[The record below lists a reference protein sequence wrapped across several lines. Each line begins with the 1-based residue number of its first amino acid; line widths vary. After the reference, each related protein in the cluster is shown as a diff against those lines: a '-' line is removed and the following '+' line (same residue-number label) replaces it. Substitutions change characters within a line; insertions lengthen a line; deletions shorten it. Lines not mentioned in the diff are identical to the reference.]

1 MNFQQKLNK
10 IIDKNNSLL
19 CIGLDTDK
27 SKIPQYLLETK
38 DPVFEFNK
46 TIIDNTHELACSYK
60 LNIAYYSAEGLKGL
74 ESLIK
79 TITYVH
85 DRYPDIPVILDAKR
99 ADIGSTSQQYA
110 KEVFDLLNSDAVTVN
125 PYFGLDSIQPFLEY
139 KDKGII
145 ILCKTSNPGA
155 YEFQDLLVDNE
166 PLYIK
171 VAKKII
177 EWNKK
182 YQNCLMVVGATWP
195 EELGKIRKIASDMF
209 FLVPGIGT
217 QGGHL
222 EKTLKFGLTK
232 DKNGLIIHVGRAI
245 IYAGKDKDFTE
256 KVKEQ
261 AQKYKNEIN
270 KYRI

>member
-1 MNFQQKLNK
+1 MDFLNNLK
-10 IIDKNNSLL
+10 QAIKKNGSLL

-27 SKIPQYLLETK
+27 NKIPKYLLETE

-46 TIIDNTHELACSYK
+46 AVIDATHDLVCTYK
-60 LNIAYYSAEGLKGL
+60 TNIAYYASEGIEGLTTLK
-74 ESLIK
+74 K
-79 TITYVH
+79 TIDYIH
-85 DRYPDIPVILDAKR
+85 KQYPDIPVILDAKR
-99 ADIGSTSQQYA
+99 ADVGSTSIQYA
-110 KEVFDLLNSDAVTVN
+110 KEVFDVLHSDAVTVN
-125 PYFGLDSIQPFLEY
+125 PYFGLDSLEPFLEY

-145 ILCKTSNPGA
+145 VLCKTSNPGA

-171 VAKKII
+171 VAKKIV

-195 EELGKIRKIASDMF
+195 EELGKIREITKDMF

-217 QGGHL
+217 QGGDL

-232 DKNGLIIHVGRAI
+232 EKSGLIIHVARAI
-245 IYAGKDKDFTE
+245 LYANSTLEFATKARE
-256 KVKEQ
+256 KAMEFKM
-261 AQKYKNEIN
+261 NIN
-270 KYRI
+270 QYRK